1 MKFNIIFLI
10 IYFFS
15 INLFSQ
21 ESLES
26 ILSEI
31 DDSESSSAVTSTF
44 KSTRIINGHSVELA
58 SPKSLEFRIAHRF
71 GPINNGFYDIFGLDA
86 ATIKMSFEYGIND
99 KMMAGFG
106 RSSYQ
111 KSYDIFFKIALMK
124 QTKGVN
130 SKPFSLYYVNSESIN
145 TLRYDPKISFQ
156 NRISYSHQLLL
167 AKKIND
173 KFAFQLSPSLVFS
186 DFENYDKHSFFIV
199 GAAGKYMLSKRMALN
214 IEYFYRLKHEN
225 DNSVGYINIFENNY
239 NSLSIGIDIETGGH
253 VFQLHFSNSSP
264 MIEKGFLLETNKSWS
279 DGTIHFGFN
288 ISREFSIG
296 KKSSKK
302 EW

>member
-15 INLFSQ
+15 INVFSQ

-111 KSYDIFFKIALMK
+111 KSYDIFCYLNNLLKVIYIFFVFCFLKFRNT
-124 QTKGVN
+124 QD
-130 SKPFSLYYVNSESIN
+130 SPEYVSI
-145 TLRYDPKISFQ
+145 IIFF
-156 NRISYSHQLLL
+156 YS
-167 AKKIND
+167 
-173 KFAFQLSPSLVFS
+173 
-186 DFENYDKHSFFIV
+186 
-199 GAAGKYMLSKRMALN
+199 
-214 IEYFYRLKHEN
+214 
-225 DNSVGYINIFENNY
+225 
-239 NSLSIGIDIETGGH
+239 
-253 VFQLHFSNSSP
+253 
-264 MIEKGFLLETNKSWS
+264 
-279 DGTIHFGFN
+279 
-288 ISREFSIG
+288 
-296 KKSSKK
+296 
-302 EW
+302 